1 MLKDDIKNIKS
12 ETTDLRKF
20 GLTVGIVFGIFGG
33 LLFWRGKDYYVYFM
47 TLSAFL
53 ILSGLLAPA
62 ILKPI
67 QKAWM
72 GIAVTMGWFMT
83 RVILAILFFL
93 VFTPISLVTRIIG
106 KDFIDK
112 KFHTNTES
120 YWITKEQTN
129 LEKTRYEKQF

>member
-1 MLKDDIKNIKS
+1 MLKEDIKNIRS

-33 LLFWRGKDYYVYFM
+33 LLFWRGKDYYVYFL
-47 TLSAFL
+47 TLAACL

-72 GIAVTMGWFMT
+72 GMAVTMGWFMT
-83 RVILAILFFL
+83 RVILAILYFL
-93 VFTPISLVTRIIG
+93 VFTPIRLIAGLFG
-106 KDFIDK
+106 KHFLDK
-112 KFHTNTES
+112 KFHTDAES
-120 YWITKEQTN
+120 YWITKEQTT
-129 LEKTRYEKQF
+129 LEKNRYEKQF